1 MFADR
6 LKQLRK
12 EAHLTQKQL
21 ADKLFIDQASI
32 SNWETNKTK
41 PDFDKQTELAKIFG
55 VSLDYLRGLDDEKGP
70 SSVEDSTTHA
80 DEIPDDQLDK
90 FQFALFGTH
99 EEITDEIM
107 EDVKAYARFKLEQ
120 WKKQGKI

>member
-55 VSLDYLRGLDDEKGP
+55 VSLDYLRGLDDEKEP
-70 SSVEDSTTHA
+70 ASVENTTHT
-80 DEIPDDQLDK
+80 DEMPDDQLDK

>member
-1 MFADR
+1 MLGDKLR
-6 LKQLRK
+6 ELRK
-12 EAHLTQKQL
+12 KNHVTQAKL
-21 ADKLFIDQASI
+21 ADYLNLDAS
-32 SNWETNKTK
+32 SVAKYESGKVTPSQDVLLKMAQY
-41 PDFDKQTELAKIFG
+41 FD
-55 VSLDYLRGLDDEKGP
+55 VSVDYLLGKDSD
-70 SSVEDSTTHA
+70 SSGSNEDS
-80 DEIPDDQLDK
+80 ELER

>member
-1 MFADR
+1 MLCDKLR
-6 LKQLRK
+6 ELRK
-12 EAHLTQKQL
+12 KNHVTQAKL
-21 ADKLFIDQASI
+21 ANYLNLDAS
-32 SNWETNKTK
+32 SVAKYESGKVTPS
-41 PDFDKQTELAKIFG
+41 PDVLLKIAQYFD
-55 VSLDYLRGLDDEKGP
+55 VSVDYLLGKDSD
-70 SSVEDSTTHA
+70 SSGSNEDS
-80 DEIPDDQLDK
+80 ELDK

>member
-1 MFADR
+1 MLGDKLR
-6 LKQLRK
+6 ELRK
-12 EAHLTQKQL
+12 KNHVTQAKL
-21 ADKLFIDQASI
+21 ANYLNLDAS
-32 SNWETNKTK
+32 SVAKYESGKVTPS
-41 PDFDKQTELAKIFG
+41 PDVLLKIAQYFG
-55 VSLDYLRGLDDEKGP
+55 VSVDYLLGKDSDSNR
-70 SSVEDSTTHA
+70 SQEDA
-80 DEIPDDQLDK
+80 ELEK

>member
-1 MFADR
+1 MLGDKLR
-6 LKQLRK
+6 ELRK
-12 EAHLTQKQL
+12 KNHVTQAKL
-21 ADKLFIDQASI
+21 ANYLNLDAS
-32 SNWETNKTK
+32 SVAKYESGKVTPS
-41 PDFDKQTELAKIFG
+41 PDILLKIAQYFD
-55 VSLDYLRGLDDEKGP
+55 VSVDYLLGKDSD
-70 SSVEDSTTHA
+70 SSRSNEDA
-80 DEIPDDQLDK
+80 ELEK